1 MFENE
6 YIDFFVLNTMYF
18 VVSESL
24 VNVRLVNFELH
35 LFLVRIF

>member
-18 VVSESL
+18 VVSESI
-24 VNVRLVNFELH
+24 VNVRLVN